1 MRFLKLS
8 SGCFGTPELGNRTMP
23 VLDLTN
29 DPSAFSGLSLRN
41 RYKEFVHI
49 VIIPFNAPWTYA
61 YRFIDK
67 FPISRHSRKYC
78 IGECRRINK
87 NYFRRISV
95 EQNKRASI
103 EGIDEVSATIG
114 TTGSDEERF
123 RIRASKRRER
133 SRYVKIERGTE
144 REGSEG
150 GTS

>member
-29 DPSAFSGLSLRN
+29 GTDPSVFSGLSLRN

-49 VIIPFNAPWTYA
+49 VIITLLGPT